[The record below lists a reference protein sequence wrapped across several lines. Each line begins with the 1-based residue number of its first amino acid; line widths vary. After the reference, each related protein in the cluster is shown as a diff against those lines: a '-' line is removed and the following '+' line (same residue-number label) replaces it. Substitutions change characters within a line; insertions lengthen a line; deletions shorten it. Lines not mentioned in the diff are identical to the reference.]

1 MSGMTTG
8 DRTPNVAALAAQL
21 DSTMGILYERLA
33 GLTDEE
39 YLWEPAPSCWSLR
52 PRGQHRTA
60 KAYGKGDWVWEYEAP
75 TPQPPPLRT
84 IAWLC
89 WHMAAAGMGLA
100 VYTTGDHRDLTLSL
114 QTLFRSG
121 MPADRR
127 RWHGAPARGRRP
139 LARGLRRGRPR
150 GVRTG
155 GAQQLPVGPGPEA
168 AAGRHPLVAE
178 PGDDPPRRRDRDA
191 PRPVRPAPVSER
203 AGAAEPVSTV
213 LAAGGTATTVWAVE
227 TSGDDRTDHGLGEQ
241 GGLGPGD
248 AWVERTLHED
258 GVPDAEHEHRPDLSG
273 VVGVL
278 AAVLVEQLLGV
289 LQIQQLAGAGAG
301 QDVPGPVVHLPAQP
315 DPDRRGEAELL
326 AVDHRG
332 GHDRIQGA
340 AQRELRVAGVRRQL
354 ELHRHRGGDLE
365 DLLVQ
370 VGHPQLQRV
379 GQRHPLAV
387 DGVPAEELVGPLAG
401 EHHRDV
407 LGRLLRHEVQRHQ
420 RGIGDRVVQMPDD
433 AR

>member
-1 MSGMTTG
+1 
-8 DRTPNVAALAAQL
+8 
-21 DSTMGILYERLA
+21 
-33 GLTDEE
+33 
-39 YLWEPAPSCWSLR
+39 
-52 PRGQHRTA
+52 
-60 KAYGKGDWVWEYEAP
+60 
-75 TPQPPPLRT
+75 
-84 IAWLC
+84 
-89 WHMAAAGMGLA
+89 
-100 VYTTGDHRDLTLSL
+100 
-114 QTLFRSG
+114 

-315 DPDRRGEAELL
+315 DPDRRGEGSARSSHAGGCEKSGQKRQLWAGEQLL
-326 AVDHRG
+326 ARYLPS
-332 GHDRIQGA
+332 RTGA
-340 AQRELRVAGVRRQL
+340 TDPRPGSISPMSFWPYL
-354 ELHRHRGGDLE
+354 
-365 DLLVQ
+365 
-370 VGHPQLQRV
+370 P
-379 GQRHPLAV
+379 P
-387 DGVPAEELVGPLAG
+387 GVPRGLSCAGPTG
-401 EHHRDV
+401 
-407 LGRLLRHEVQRHQ
+407 LG
-420 RGIGDRVVQMPDD
+420 GGTGAPP
-433 AR
+433 A